1 MYWLYPS
8 EQFHNRLD
16 SLYSSH
22 ESVPSMSWLCSL
34 YSILAMSPGVDSSD
48 ESSEAEADALKYL
61 NLAKSLIPEV
71 YDEAD
76 LDSVRA
82 LILIV
87 SIPKI
92 KISAHFFHQLLTFLL
107 LVVGIANALLLQ
119 QRVLI
124 RRHCCTCRLYIG
136 YACGQIFNH
145 TWVGAEGTGK
155 EDLVESLRL

>member
-34 YSILAMSPGVDSSD
+34 YSILAMSPGVDATD

-87 SIPKI
+87 SIPKN
-92 KISAHFFHQLLTFLL
+92 KNEHSFFPSVT
-107 LVVGIANALLLQ
+107 N
-119 QRVLI
+119 
-124 RRHCCTCRLYIG
+124 
-136 YACGQIFNH
+136 IFC
-145 TWVGAEGTGK
+145 
-155 EDLVESLRL
+155 S

>member
-16 SLYSSH
+16 ALYSNH
-22 ESVPSMSWLCSL
+22 ESIPSMSWLCSL

-87 SIPKI
+87 STPKQ
-92 KISAHFFHQLLTFLL
+92 KMSAHISPSATDFFS

-119 QRVLI
+119 QRVLV
-124 RRHCCTCRLYIG
+124 RRHCRTCCLYIG
-136 YACGQIFNH
+136 HACGQILDH
-145 TWVGAEGTGK
+145 TWVGAEGTGT